1 MAAKRFIVSMALVT
15 ALSTVAAFGVA
26 AQGQPLRA
34 TAPAKPSSVL
44 TISMFAFSSLSVKAG
59 SKFTVVNKD
68 SADHTLHLAGTKID
82 PLVKAGSSVQV
93 TAPSK
98 PAKYKV
104 TCDFHP
110 SMHGVLTVTK

>member
-1 MAAKRFIVSMALVT
+1 MFSNKLRVEVAALA
-15 ALSTVAAFGVA
+15 ALSLVAAFGVSAQA
-26 AQGQPLRA
+26 AQLSA
-34 TAPAKPSSVL
+34 AKPTV
-44 TISMFAFSSLSVKAG
+44 TISMFAFGKLSVKAG
-59 SKFTVVNKD
+59 TKFTVVNKD
-68 SADHTLHLAGTKID
+68 SADHTFHVAGTKLD

-93 TAPSK
+93 IAPSK